1 MYTCLER
8 TMVLKPLVPFN
19 LRSYEEAY
27 GPVVAL
33 TPLSSYESG
42 VLKEELLR
50 DYFEGWCIAAGSN

>member
-1 MYTCLER
+1 
-8 TMVLKPLVPFN
+8 MVLKPLVPFN